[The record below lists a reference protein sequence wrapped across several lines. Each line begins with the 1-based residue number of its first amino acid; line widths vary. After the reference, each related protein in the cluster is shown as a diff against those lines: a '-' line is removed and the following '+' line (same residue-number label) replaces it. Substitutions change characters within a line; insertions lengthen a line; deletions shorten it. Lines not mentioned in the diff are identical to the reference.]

1 LDAAAAHRFEGWE
14 TNTVTA
20 IARHR
25 ADRLRVMNAIYDA
38 AEGSPMSHVSGG
50 WLLEHLELSDEEL
63 GGICRY
69 LEDEHLITAGR
80 EYWGHHTPFMI
91 LLTHAGIE
99 EMKRSRE
106 APDQATEHFPPI
118 SVIHIKG
125 DAIGPAIQVGNPR
138 AHQAVSVSHLNLD
151 NVREIVAEFEAQAAS
166 LRLPD
171 GDTRQLRAD
180 MAAVKVQTG
189 LPTPDHHTIAGH
201 LQSARTIL
209 EHATNRT
216 AAGLLD
222 LLRNLHL

>member
-1 LDAAAAHRFEGWE
+1 
-14 TNTVTA
+14 
-20 IARHR
+20 
-25 ADRLRVMNAIYDA
+25 
-38 AEGSPMSHVSGG
+38 MSHVSGG

-69 LEDEHLITAGR
+69 LEGEHLITAGR

-91 LLTHAGIE
+91 LLTHAGVE

-118 SVIHIKG
+118 SVLHIEG
-125 DAIGPAIQVGNPR
+125 DAIGSAIQPGSPR

-151 NVREIVAEFEAQAAS
+151 NVREIVGVFEAQAAS
-166 LRLPD
+166 LPLPD

-180 MAAVKVQTG
+180 MAAVKAQTG
-189 LPTPDHHTIAGH
+189 LPTPDHSTIRGH
-201 LQSARTIL
+201 LQSARAIL
-209 EHATNRT
+209 EHATDRT
-216 AAGLLD
+216 AAAGLLD